1 MLRNPNKTSESQ
13 WLGALETCSRAG
25 KSLILRAVNAS
36 SLIKV
41 SCPDYGDGAV
51 GLGLVW
57 LGARAMG
64 RFNAGIP
71 AKVIREMSD
80 QELAWK
86 ANGTREYK
94 ELAQRCLTSLREFEP
109 LLTLEPDRQS
119 HSATATV
126 PLNVL
131 KKTRAQ
137 FRVPSYAQRPD
148 LSCAAGPSPA
158 MGSGNFFT
166 T

>member
-13 WLGALETCSRAG
+13 WLAALETCSRAV

-64 RFNAGIP
+64 RFNAG
-71 AKVIREMSD
+71 
-80 QELAWK
+80 
-86 ANGTREYK
+86 
-94 ELAQRCLTSLREFEP
+94 
-109 LLTLEPDRQS
+109 
-119 HSATATV
+119 
-126 PLNVL
+126 
-131 KKTRAQ
+131 
-137 FRVPSYAQRPD
+137 RPIAGM
-148 LSCAAGPSPA
+148 AAVGASK
-158 MGSGNFFT
+158 GGENLWSK
-166 T
+166 